1 VSLLSAANVLKGER
15 QVVAFPDVRRNKLVV
30 KAGEQLAST
39 VLEGDERSMEQVRS
53 RLNLLLASAYNTVQ
67 RQGSLA
73 SGLQFDAASI
83 NQLSADLSN
92 RPAGQTVQLQAIS
105 RQSSDLADP
114 VVVEI
119 RAVSR

>member
-1 VSLLSAANVLKGER
+1 VSLISAANVLKGER

-73 SGLQFDAASI
+73 SGLQFDAASV

-92 RPAGQTVQLQAIS
+92 RPTGQVVQLQAIS

-114 VVVEI
+114 VAVEI